1 VSQESEVVWELPRC
15 FGNVDDLYFIS
26 NDGERVW
33 ILLTLPEVPASPPR
47 KRTRLIDLV
56 GRAPVAYLVDRAG
69 QILQSRKLASFVDPS
84 NRRRLQILSR
94 HFKWLEGVAA
104 VPGRAPRSDAHNQ
117 VELEV
122 VGPRT
127 HRLVF

>member
-1 VSQESEVVWELPRC
+1 L
-15 FGNVDDLYFIS
+15 GDADDLYFVS

-33 ILLTLPEVPASPPR
+33 ILLTLPEVPPAPR
-47 KRTRLIDLV
+47 KKTRIVDLV
-56 GRAPVAYLVDRAG
+56 GRAPVAFLVDRAG
-69 QILQSRKLASFVDPS
+69 QVVQSRKLASFVDPS
-84 NRRRLQILSR
+84 NRRRVQILSR

-104 VPGRAPRSDAHNQ
+104 IPGRAPRSDAHNQ